1 MAELRYTDGLRVLSI
16 FQRERTGDEGS
27 GRHGGRGRQ
36 HGRGRGESDRGRGR
50 GGGLGF
56 GPPVREEMTLV
67 DRGTEKALRYF
78 GRDTAVVVV
87 GDLTAEEIVR
97 IATSV
102 D

>member
-1 MAELRYTDGLRVLSI
+1 
-16 FQRERTGDEGS
+16 
-27 GRHGGRGRQ
+27 
-36 HGRGRGESDRGRGR
+36 
-50 GGGLGF
+50 
-56 GPPVREEMTLV
+56 MTLI

-97 IATSV
+97 IAKSV